1 MNWHK
6 TSVVARRE
14 FAERATRPVFWVTT
28 ALGVILMIALIV
40 GPGVIHKLSH
50 PAVTVGSVGV
60 PRTQLEQIYQQIP
73 HHGPLHVKREPNL
86 GAATRLIKSGH
97 LSGTFA
103 RRGSRFYFYGSPSQ
117 TVDALIAG
125 MNRLAL
131 VQNLNPKVLHTVLT
145 TAAKTAVTVIP
156 LAPTT
161 SFIVRSLSIYALGL
175 VLFMLVLMYGVLI
188 GMSVVE
194 EKETRH
200 AEMLLA
206 RLTPNVLLSGKI
218 LGFGALAFLQLA
230 IWAGTSV
237 ITYQLNGHR
246 AFLHALPLADLCLFA
261 LWAIIGYGQYA
272 TIFAA
277 LASRASRTTEM
288 NQATMPVVLILLVGY
303 FGSILATTHPVG
315 ILATI
320 LHIMAFMPFLAPIM
334 AFALLQLGGLPW
346 WQLLLD
352 VILQSLV
359 WWSMLNYAGRLFRR
373 HLLDYQFHPK
383 RLSLRKNAS
392 EKTSGRRDPPA
403 SVL

>member
-1 MNWHK
+1 MNWRK
-6 TSVVARRE
+6 TSVIARRE
-14 FAERATRPVFWVTT
+14 FSERTARPVFWMTT
-28 ALGVILMIALIV
+28 LLGVILMIALIV
-40 GPGVIHKLSH
+40 GPSVIQKLSH
-50 PAVTVGSVGV
+50 PTVTVGSVGV
-60 PRTQLEQIYQQIP
+60 PRVQLERIYQKIP
-73 HHGPLHVKREPNL
+73 HRGPLHVKYEPNL
-86 GAATRLIKSGH
+86 GAASRLVKSGH
-97 LSGTFA
+97 LSGFFA
-103 RRGSRFYFYGSPSQ
+103 QRGSRTYFYGSPNG

-125 MNRLAL
+125 INRVAL
-131 VQNLNPKVLHTVLT
+131 VQSLGPKVLHTVM
-145 TAAKTAVTVIP
+145 TAEAKTAVTVVP
-156 LAPTT
+156 MAPTT

-206 RLTPNVLLSGKI
+206 RITPNALLSGKI

-230 IWAGTSV
+230 IWAGAAL
-237 ITYQLNGHR
+237 ITYLIHGHT
-246 AFLHALPLADLCLFA
+246 AFLHALPLEDICLFA

-277 LASRASRTTEM
+277 LASRATRTTEM
-288 NQATMPVVLILLVGY
+288 NQATMPVTLIVLVGY
-303 FGSILATTHPVG
+303 FGSILASTHPVG

-320 LHIMAFMPFLAPIM
+320 LHAMAFVPFLAPIM

-352 VILQSLV
+352 VSLQLFV
-359 WWSMLNYAGRLFRR
+359 WWWVLGYASRLFRR

-383 RLSLRKNAS
+383 RASLWNKS
-392 EKTSGRRDPPA
+392 EAKTRVRRDPPA
-403 SVL
+403 SSP